1 MRPHDLKVGDEIQ
14 FDNSIYEWKVAF
26 IEGDDIRL
34 ESDRLDDIQPYWI
47 WITFEY
53 LETEGYEVINHV

>member
-1 MRPHDLKVGDEIQ
+1 MIKVGDEIQ
-14 FDNSIYEWKVAF
+14 FVGSIYEWKVAF

-34 ESDRLDDIQPYWI
+34 ESDRLDDTQPYWM

-53 LETEGYEVINHV
+53 LETEDYEVINHD